1 VCKSA
6 INKCSTL
13 VKEYRPM
20 PFNYNVVKILISVC
34 HEFSRGKNIYIYIY
48 IYIFILIKR
57 KEPDQKETTLLLE
70 LQLENG

>member
-48 IYIFILIKR
+48 IFILIKR